1 MGIEWR
7 LAGLMAKQG
16 LNYRRLGKATGLH
29 PNTISK
35 LKHKPPVRLE
45 METLIRLCQA
55 LDCQPGDL
63 LAYRSE
69 PDSAVGSALGQE
81 LEPQPDPET
90 LLNGQEKSKE

>member
-16 LNYRRLGKATGLH
+16 MNYRRLGKATGLH

-45 METLIRLCQA
+45 MDTLIRLCQA

-63 LAYRSE
+63 LAYRYE
-69 PDSAVGSALGQE
+69 SAPTFSQE
-81 LEPQPDPET
+81 LEQQPDPAT

>member
-7 LAGLMAKQG
+7 LAVVMAQRG
-16 LNYRRLGKATGLH
+16 LNYRGLGKATGLH

-45 METLIRLCQA
+45 METLIRLCDA

-63 LAYRSE
+63 LAYES
-69 PDSAVGSALGQE
+69 DQAQE
-81 LEPQPDPET
+81 
-90 LLNGQEKSKE
+90 

>member
-7 LAGLMAKQG
+7 LAGLMAKRG
-16 LNYRRLGKATGLH
+16 MNYRRLGQATGLH

-35 LKHKPPVRLE
+35 LKHKPPMRLE

-63 LAYRSE
+63 LAYCCE
-69 PDSAVGSALGQE
+69 TDQQLDPADS
-81 LEPQPDPET
+81 P
-90 LLNGQEKSKE
+90 NGQEKSHE